1 MTGRDDLILE
11 FLEDSG
17 AALNKRGLEVNL
29 RQDGYN
35 ISYSTIKR
43 RLPKLE
49 EAGLIEVVDDRGP
62 WYVTTDLAEEYLCGE
77 TDLRD
82 LEDPE
87 D

>member
-29 RQDGYN
+29 REDGYN

-62 WYVTTDLAEEYLCGE
+62 WYVTTELAEEYLSGE
-77 TDLRD
+77 TDLRG
-82 LEDPE
+82 LEESE